1 MSSDTRQ
8 KIHPRLVAE
17 AAEWFMILNSGNV
30 HPEETAQW
38 QAWLAS
44 HPDHQ
49 MAWARV
55 EFYTDKFKSLP
66 PPTAVTASEALN
78 APNLNRRRM
87 LLSMALLGVAG
98 ISGWQISRG
107 RYWQAWSAD
116 QHTALGESKT
126 ITLTD
131 GSSVILDSGSA
142 LNVDFSVNLRR
153 LQLLKG
159 EIYIETAAD
168 TVGWKRPFVVDTG
181 EGRVKAL
188 GTRFSVSQHEDLT
201 QVTVFQDAVEI
212 QPASAMSAKQTL
224 HAGQEAHFAANRIEP
239 IRSHTQHKPAW
250 TQGFIVADDLPL
262 SEFLLQLSRYRP
274 GYITCAPEIADLR
287 IIGSYPLKDT
297 DKILAFLEANLP
309 VKLSHPLPFWVKVL
323 PR

>member
-1 MSSDTRQ
+1 MSSDARQ

-30 HPEETAQW
+30 HSDETAQW

-55 EFYTDKFKSLP
+55 EFYTDKFKSFP
-66 PPTAVTASEALN
+66 PPAAIAASDALN

-87 LLSMALLGVAG
+87 LLSIACFGLAG
-98 ISGWQISRG
+98 WSGWQISRG

-126 ITLTD
+126 ITLAD

-142 LNVDFSVNLRR
+142 LNVDFSGNLRR

-168 TVGWKRPFVVDTG
+168 AAGWKRPFVVDTS
-181 EGRVKAL
+181 EGRAQAL
-188 GTRFSVSQHEDLT
+188 GTRFSVSQYENRT
-201 QVTVFQDAVEI
+201 QVAVFQDAVEI
-212 QPASAMSAKQTL
+212 QPTDAMSSKRTL
-224 HAGQEAHFAANRIEP
+224 HAGQEVQFAANRIEP

-262 SEFLLQLSRYRP
+262 SEFLLQLSRYRS

-297 DKILAFLEANLP
+297 DKILAFLETNLP
-309 VKLSHPLPFWVKVL
+309 IKLSHPLPFWVKVL

>member
-1 MSSDTRQ
+1 MPSGDRQ
-8 KIHPRLVAE
+8 KIHPRVVAE
-17 AAEWFMILNSGNV
+17 AAEWFMVLSSGSV
-30 HPEETAQW
+30 RPEETAQW
-38 QAWLAS
+38 QAWLAL

-55 EFYTDKFKSLP
+55 EFYSGKLKSLP
-66 PPTAVTASEALN
+66 PQAAFATTAALN

-87 LLSMALLGVAG
+87 LLSMAMFGLAG
-98 ISGWQISRG
+98 MSGWQISRG
-107 RYWQAWSAD
+107 RYWQEWLAD
-116 QHTALGESKT
+116 QHTALGESKI

-131 GSSVILDSGSA
+131 GSTVVLDSGSA
-142 LNVDFSVNLRR
+142 LNVDFSVNFRR
-153 LQLLKG
+153 LQLVKG
-159 EIYIETAAD
+159 EIYIETAPD
-168 TVGWKRPFVVDTG
+168 TVGWKRPFVVDTP
-181 EGRVKAL
+181 EGRVLAL
-188 GTRFSVSQHEDLT
+188 GTRFSVSQQENRT

-212 QPASAMSAKQTL
+212 QPTDTTSAKQTL
-224 HAGQEAHFAANRIEP
+224 RAGQQAQFAANHIES
-239 IRSHTQHKPAW
+239 IYQHNQDRPAW

-274 GYITCAPEIADLR
+274 SYITCAPEIADLR

>member
-1 MSSDTRQ
+1 MSSGDRQ
-8 KIHPRLVAE
+8 KIHPRVVAE
-17 AAEWFMILNSGNV
+17 AAEWFMVLSSGNV
-30 HPEETAQW
+30 RPDETAQW

-49 MAWARV
+49 MAWSRV

-66 PPTAVTASEALN
+66 PQAAYAVTEALN

-87 LLSMALLGVAG
+87 LLSMALFG
-98 ISGWQISRG
+98 IVGMSGWQVSRG
-107 RYWQAWSAD
+107 RYWQEWLAD
-116 QHTALGESKT
+116 QHTALGENKT
-126 ITLTD
+126 ITLAD
-131 GSSVILDSGSA
+131 GSSVVLDSGSA
-142 LNVDFSVNLRR
+142 VNVDFSVNLRR
-153 LQLLKG
+153 LQLVKG
-159 EIYIETAAD
+159 EIYIETAPD
-168 TVGWKRPFVVDTG
+168 TVSWKRPFVVDTLQ
-181 EGRVKAL
+181 GRVEAL
-188 GTRFSVSQHEDLT
+188 GTRFSVSQHENRT
-201 QVTVFQDAVEI
+201 QVAVFQDAVEI
-212 QPASAMSAKQTL
+212 QPADAMTVKQTL
-224 HAGQEAHFAANRIEP
+224 RAGQQAQFATNHIEP
-239 IRSHTQHKPAW
+239 IHQHSQDKPAW

-309 VKLSHPLPFWVKVL
+309 VKLSHPLPFWIKVL

>member
-1 MSSDTRQ
+1 MSSENRQ
-8 KIHPRLVAE
+8 KIHPRIVAE
-17 AAEWFMILNSGNV
+17 AAEWFMVLSSGNV
-30 HPEETAQW
+30 RPDETAQW

-66 PPTAVTASEALN
+66 PQAACAATAALN
-78 APNLNRRRM
+78 TPHLNRRRM

-98 ISGWQISRG
+98 WSGWQMSRG

-116 QHTALGESKT
+116 QTTALGESKT

-131 GSSVILDSGSA
+131 GSSVVLDSDSA
-142 LNVDFSVNLRR
+142 VNVDFSVNLRR
-153 LQLLKG
+153 LQLVKG
-159 EIYIETAAD
+159 AIYIETAPD
-168 TVGWKRPFVVDTG
+168 TVGWKRPFVVDTLQ
-181 EGRVKAL
+181 GRVQAL
-188 GTRFSVSQHEDLT
+188 GTRFSVSQHQNLS
-201 QVTVFQDAVEI
+201 QVAVFQDAVEI
-212 QPASAMSAKQTL
+212 QPTDAIAAKQIL
-224 HAGQEAHFAANRIEP
+224 GAGQQVQFAANHIELVH
-239 IRSHTQHKPAW
+239 RHSDDKPAW

-297 DKILAFLEANLP
+297 DRILAFLEANLP

>member
-1 MSSDTRQ
+1 MSSGDRQ
-8 KIHPRLVAE
+8 KIHPRIVAE
-17 AAEWFMILNSGNV
+17 AAEWFMVLSSGNV
-30 HPEETAQW
+30 RPDETAQW

-66 PPTAVTASEALN
+66 PPAAFAATAALN

-98 ISGWQISRG
+98 WSGCQISRG
-107 RYWQAWSAD
+107 RYWQEWSAD
-116 QHTALGESKT
+116 QHTALGETKT
-126 ITLTD
+126 ITLAD
-131 GSSVILDSGSA
+131 GSSVVMDSGSA
-142 LNVDFSVNLRR
+142 VNVDFSVNLRR
-153 LQLLKG
+153 LQLVKG
-159 EIYIETAAD
+159 EIYIETAPD
-168 TVGWKRPFVVDTG
+168 SVGWKRPFVVDTL
-181 EGRVKAL
+181 EGRVQAL
-188 GTRFSVSQHEDLT
+188 GTRFSVSQRQNLS

-212 QPASAMSAKQTL
+212 QPADAASAKQTL
-224 HAGQEAHFAANRIEP
+224 RAGQQVQFSSNHLEP
-239 IRSHTQHKPAW
+239 IQGHRQNKPAW
-250 TQGFIVADDLPL
+250 TEGFIVADDLPL
-262 SEFLLQLSRYRP
+262 SEFLLQLSRYRS

>member
-1 MSSDTRQ
+1 MSSGDRQ
-8 KIHPRLVAE
+8 KIHPRVVAE
-17 AAEWFMILNSGNV
+17 AAEWFMVLSSGSV
-30 HPEETAQW
+30 RPEETAQW

-49 MAWARV
+49 MAWSRV

-66 PPTAVTASEALN
+66 PQAAFAATAALN

-87 LLSMALLGVAG
+87 LLSMALFGLAG
-98 ISGWQISRG
+98 MSGWQVSRG
-107 RYWQAWSAD
+107 RYWQEWSAD

-126 ITLTD
+126 ITLAD
-131 GSSVILDSGSA
+131 GSSVVMDSGSA
-142 LNVDFSVNLRR
+142 VNVDFSVNLRR
-153 LQLLKG
+153 LQLVKG
-159 EIYIETAAD
+159 EIYIETAPD
-168 TVGWKRPFVVDTG
+168 TVGWKRPFVVDTLQ
-181 EGRVKAL
+181 GRVQAL
-188 GTRFSVSQHEDLT
+188 GTRFSVSQHENRT
-201 QVTVFQDAVEI
+201 QVAVFQDAVEI
-212 QPASAMSAKQTL
+212 QPADAMTAKQTL
-224 HAGQEAHFAANRIEP
+224 RAGQQAQFAANHIEP
-239 IRSHTQHKPAW
+239 IHQHSQDKPAW

-262 SEFLLQLSRYRP
+262 SEFLLQLNRYRQ